1 MDLVHILAFQAL
13 KFWKSLRQSTNRTL
27 YNTFMCFRRERDYM
41 ILLRT
46 YSCTTTDSIG
56 ILKKK
61 LVEHYTS
68 ICATREV
75 TGWLSVFLFFSYGRL
90 LHCMCPFVYVGL
102 TVCILYYYLSV
113 SVCLSPLHIV
123 CFYCHLANKRVHNS
137 VVYSPVASRACDRK
151 AESSYNLLPTAHVPL

>member
-75 TGWLSVFLFFSYGRL
+75 TG
-90 LHCMCPFVYVGL
+90 
-102 TVCILYYYLSV
+102 
-113 SVCLSPLHIV
+113 
-123 CFYCHLANKRVHNS
+123 
-137 VVYSPVASRACDRK
+137 
-151 AESSYNLLPTAHVPL
+151 